1 MSFDDGK
8 QLKRT
13 AIAKVPVKI
22 QNMYDESDVFE
33 ITLKCPETQ
42 EPTSQFMRYLNSQD
56 VNDVTTTYSMEGLLQ
71 GFYSSMECFKESKPV
86 HLLISTKK

>member
-1 MSFDDGK
+1 
-8 QLKRT
+8 
-13 AIAKVPVKI
+13 
-22 QNMYDESDVFE
+22 MYDESDVFE
-33 ITLKCPETQ
+33 ITLKCPKTQ
-42 EPTSQFMRYLNSQD
+42 EPNSQFMRYLNSQD